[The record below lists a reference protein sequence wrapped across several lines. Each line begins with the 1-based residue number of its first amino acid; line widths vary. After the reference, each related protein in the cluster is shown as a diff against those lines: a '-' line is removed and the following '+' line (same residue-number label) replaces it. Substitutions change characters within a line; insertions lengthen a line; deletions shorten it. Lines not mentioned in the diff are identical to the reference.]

1 MQAVRPKSGVLPDSA
16 ALHPGYLLRTYD
28 LHGVDVGV
36 ETLEGAHFLGQTHDL
51 LEMHRDVHG
60 LFVEQFQEQEIV
72 SVEPFQEIA
81 LELEALW
88 MEPADDE

>member
-1 MQAVRPKSGVLPDSA
+1 MRIAAGVA
-16 ALHPGYLLRTYD
+16 QFGAERVFVVAGEPG
-28 LHGVDVGV
+28 
-36 ETLEGAHFLGQTHDL
+36 HDL

-81 LELEALW
+81 LELAALW